1 MDTFNHMQEN
11 KMNISAVTY
20 GHYHRAVLFNEN
32 VNGDTETNP
41 LTHWRILR
49 LYIMTCV
56 AFKRYRRQAQ
66 VPIVNTSSL
75 ESIESSVKNNDSP
88 TGTGRFSSNGMSDS
102 GIELDHPLSAL
113 KVSLDKRTSTD
124 TSTASSP
131 PTTAQKPPTVPIKKA
146 HRGHT
151 RSISDV
157 SMLSVGNIHQRQ
169 LSDDAGYR
177 TLSRLKSPR
186 FKRNSLMGKTVQ
198 DKRGISRSNTNSFK
212 RTKNTMTPSSSTYS
226 VQSLEPEEDPGE
238 FYVREFE
245 NPNPMKFTLTPECGE
260 DLDPDA
266 ELKVKIWSSYT
277 CSHCQRMI
285 YDEQIL
291 AGWGHEESNLSTTCP
306 YCDMASVAQLSIEVQ
321 CCFL

>member
-1 MDTFNHMQEN
+1 
-11 KMNISAVTY
+11 
-20 GHYHRAVLFNEN
+20 
-32 VNGDTETNP
+32 
-41 LTHWRILR
+41 
-49 LYIMTCV
+49 
-56 AFKRYRRQAQ
+56 
-66 VPIVNTSSL
+66 
-75 ESIESSVKNNDSP
+75 
-88 TGTGRFSSNGMSDS
+88 
-102 GIELDHPLSAL
+102 
-113 KVSLDKRTSTD
+113 
-124 TSTASSP
+124 
-131 PTTAQKPPTVPIKKA
+131 
-146 HRGHT
+146 
-151 RSISDV
+151 
-157 SMLSVGNIHQRQ
+157 
-169 LSDDAGYR
+169 
-177 TLSRLKSPR
+177 
-186 FKRNSLMGKTVQ
+186 MGKTVQ